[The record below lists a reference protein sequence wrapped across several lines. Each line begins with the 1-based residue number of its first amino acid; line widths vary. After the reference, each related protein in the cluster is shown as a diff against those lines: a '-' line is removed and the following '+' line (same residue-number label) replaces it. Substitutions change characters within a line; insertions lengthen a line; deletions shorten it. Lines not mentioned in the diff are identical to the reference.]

1 MTAEYADGVI
11 ASSADCVIQTLR
23 RKDSPKGLRT
33 YCMYI
38 WVADYMNNLWN

>member
-1 MTAEYADGVI
+1 VYVGVMTAEYADGVI

-38 WVADYMNNLWN
+38 